1 MELVRREAS
10 KEEEEE
16 ARGKRKKKA
25 SKRKRKEKELYERRK
40 QVARASKIAR
50 SKAI

>member
-10 KEEEEE
+10 KEEEE